1 MIEWKFPNAF
11 VTIIFFFHLEVG
23 VGGCECYSSCWKGIK
38 NQVDSNFCN
47 DVGLTILF
55 LSDNIVE
62 ISPVQYFVSRRSPL
76 MLADI
81 CRPLCLSVTVVSKMW
96 CIYFHWL
103 FPVSNQTIA
112 GCLQAVMST
121 QRSAIF
127 KHRHFNLLWKNC
139 NIIVAWQLSWLRFLA
154 RGNGPKHLC
163 DSARTKTISVWQ
175 TNSSFESYVTF
186 SASNIYF
193 RIVIKF

>member
-1 MIEWKFPNAF
+1 MTYYL
-11 VTIIFFFHLEVG
+11 VYLQDTIFKHHNNCGSCGLCQLTIKIKLLGLSDWMKIRKRICNYHFFFHLEVG

-47 DVGLTILF
+47 AAGYTILF
-55 LSDNIVE
+55 LSDNIV
-62 ISPVQYFVSRRSPL
+62 QYFVSRRSSL

-81 CRPLCLSVTVVSKMW
+81 CRLLYLSVTAVRKMW

-121 QRSAIF
+121 QRSGIF
-127 KHRHFNLLWKNC
+127 KHRHFNLLWNEK
-139 NIIVAWQLSWLRFLA
+139 
-154 RGNGPKHLC
+154 PK
-163 DSARTKTISVWQ
+163 RKTVISL
-175 TNSSFESYVTF
+175 
-186 SASNIYF
+186 
-193 RIVIKF
+193 

>member
-1 MIEWKFPNAF
+1 M
-11 VTIIFFFHLEVG
+11 G
-23 VGGCECYSSCWKGIK
+23 VGGCECYSRCWKGIK
-38 NQVDSNFCN
+38 NHADSNFCN
-47 DVGLTILF
+47 ATECTILF

-62 ISPVQYFVSRRSPL
+62 ISPVYYFVSRRSPL

-81 CRPLCLSVTVVSKMW
+81 CRLFCLSVTVVRKMW

-103 FPVSNQTIA
+103 FPVSNQTTA

-127 KHRHFNLLWKNC
+127 KHRHFNPLWKNC
-139 NIIVAWQLSWLRFLA
+139 NIIVVWQLSWLRFLA
-154 RGNGPKHLC
+154 HGNGPKHLC
-163 DSARTKTISVWQ
+163 DSARTKTKSVWQ

-186 SASNIYF
+186 SAINIYF
-193 RIVIKF
+193 RTVIKF